1 MADHVTLRAITPDDL
16 PILFEQ
22 QREPEAI
29 WMAAF
34 TAKDPSDWDAFN
46 AHWAK
51 VLADPTVIVRVIL
64 ADDQVAGSIG
74 YHSWFG
80 EPEVFYVL
88 GKAFWGRGIATRA
101 LALFLNLVPTGPLAA
116 RVVKDNIASR
126 RVLERNGFT
135 VSGEDRG
142 YAEGRGA
149 EVEEWLLKRHD
160 TASPASS

>member
-1 MADHVTLRAITPDDL
+1 MTDHITLRPIADGDL

-22 QREPEAI
+22 QRAPAAI

-34 TAKDPSDWDAFN
+34 TAKDPSDWEAFS

-51 VLADPTVIVRVIL
+51 VLADPAVTNRIIL
-64 ADDQVAGSIG
+64 VDGQVAGSIAC
-74 YHSWFG
+74 HTWFG
-80 EPEVFYVL
+80 EPEVSYGL
-88 GKAFWGRGIATRA
+88 GQAFWGRGIATRA
-101 LALFLNLVPTGPLAA
+101 LALFLAEVPTRPLHA

-142 YAEGRGA
+142 FAEGRGA
-149 EVEEWLLKRHD
+149 EVEEWLLVRH
-160 TASPASS
+160 AR